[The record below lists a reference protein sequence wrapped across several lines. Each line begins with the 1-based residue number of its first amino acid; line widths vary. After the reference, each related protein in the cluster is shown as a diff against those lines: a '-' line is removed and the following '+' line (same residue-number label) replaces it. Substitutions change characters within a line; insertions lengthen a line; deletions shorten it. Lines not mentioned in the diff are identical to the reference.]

1 MKDLEQIKTKALGFP
16 ERAKKLIVHNETTL
30 LAANEFVQ
38 DVKELIKAVSD
49 SYDPIISHA
58 KSEKKKYIE
67 PLRESE
73 RTVKTYI
80 ASYFEKQEEL
90 RRIAEEEARKKEEL
104 RQKKEQEVV
113 DEAKELE
120 REGKYEEAEDKIEE
134 VPLPPKPAEHVM
146 PEAVGLSFKK
156 ILDTERINSL
166 VNSSHGKI
174 KIPGITIYAVHTYK
188 WQVVDRSLIPKGYY
202 KTSVASRKEKVETE
216 VVIQGK
222 PEDD

>member
-90 RRIAEEEARKKEEL
+90 RRIAEEKAEKAEKE

-113 DEAKELE
+113 DEAKDLE
-120 REGKYEEAEDKIEE
+120 REGKYEEAEEKIEE
-134 VPLPPKPAEHVM
+134 VPLPPKPIEHVM
-146 PEAVGLSFKK
+146 PEATGLSFKK
-156 ILDTERINSL
+156 ILDTERINRL
-166 VNSSHGKI
+166 VEQCKANTV
-174 KIPGITIYAVHTYK
+174 IPGIEVYAVYK
-188 WQVVDRSLIPKGYY
+188 WRIVDRSLIPKGYY
-202 KTSVASRKEKVETE
+202 KTSVASRTAKSEDKV
-216 VVIQGK
+216 
-222 PEDD
+222 PF